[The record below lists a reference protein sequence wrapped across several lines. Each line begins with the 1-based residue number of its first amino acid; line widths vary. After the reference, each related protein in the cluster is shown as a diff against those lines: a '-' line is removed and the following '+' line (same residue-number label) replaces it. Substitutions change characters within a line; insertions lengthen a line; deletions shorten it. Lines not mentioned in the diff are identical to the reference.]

1 MFKHTRNLAT
11 LALAAAFI
19 VPMQGCVKDEPMA
32 PPPPVLSDVI
42 HYWHFNNLPAGT
54 LTSVNADYSKLT
66 GAVITYP
73 GTGAG
78 YMDYVDPG
86 SLLGAQQSAGAGY
99 GIRFRNPSNT
109 REAIIV
115 APSTGYQKLTVSFA
129 VMKSSTTSGADNQEF
144 YYSTNG
150 GTTWNLVGASYVP
163 EIDYTLKTF
172 DLSAIAAVN
181 DNANLRFRLLFTGP
195 LAAGTSGN
203 HRIDNFAVI
212 GFKK

>member
-1 MFKHTRNLAT
+1 MRITTSKF
-11 LALAAAFI
+11 LALAVTLAATLTAS
-19 VPMQGCVKDEPMA
+19 GCIEDPVMA

-78 YMDYVDPG
+78 YIDYVDPG
-86 SLLGAQQSAGAGY
+86 SLLGAQQSAVAGY

-129 VMKSSTTSGADNQEF
+129 VMKSSTTSGADAEEF

-150 GTTWNLVGASYVP
+150 GTTWTLVGASYVP
-163 EIDYTLKTF
+163 DIDYTLKTF
-172 DLSAIAAVN
+172 DLSTVTAVN
-181 DNANLRFRLLFTGP
+181 DNANLRFRILFTGP
-195 LAAGTSGN
+195 LAAGASGN
-203 HRIDNFAVI
+203 HRVDNFAVI

>member
-1 MFKHTRNLAT
+1 MLNRTRTMLNF
-11 LALAAAFI
+11 ALAAA
-19 VPMQGCVKDEPMA
+19 VVLPMAGCIDDPVMA

-54 LTSVNADYSKLT
+54 LTSANADFSKLT
-66 GAVITYP
+66 GAVITFP

-86 SLLGAQQSAGAGY
+86 SLLGAQQNAAAGY

-129 VMKSSTTSGADNQEF
+129 VMKSSTASGADNEEF

-150 GTTWNLVGASYVP
+150 GTTWTMVGAAYVP
-163 EIDYTLKTF
+163 EIDYTLKTI
-172 DLSAIAAVN
+172 DLSAVAAVN
-181 DNANLRFRLLFTGP
+181 DNANLRFRILFTGP

-203 HRIDNFAVI
+203 HRVDNFAVI